1 LVFDD
6 GEEGGITGADL
17 RAALE
22 ASCLRGA
29 FPPVDLR
36 AVCYDTASVQSYLG
50 GKDRNKGNKGS
61 EEVYLGTSHLKSEKL
76 MRKAKV
82 C

>member
-1 LVFDD
+1 M
-6 GEEGGITGADL
+6 GGWEHTGADL

-36 AVCYDTASVQSYLG
+36 AVCYKHQRQYMLFETKQ
-50 GKDRNKGNKGS
+50 GNKWVDKS
-61 EEVYLGTSHLKSEKL
+61 YLGTSHLKSEKL